1 MRRAAER
8 GYVSAQL
15 MFGQMLLDGGDQPAD
30 PARAVC
36 WFAIAAGA
44 GHMPALNMLGRCHEK
59 GWGTEADPARA
70 AVCYRRAADSGD
82 DWGRYNLANMLLRG
96 RGVVR
101 DRGEAWRLFH
111 AAATS
116 GHAKSMNLVG
126 RFLEEGWD
134 RPRDPIGAR
143 LWYRYSAEA
152 GDYRGRHNLAT
163 SLWEDGHHDEALSWW
178 RQALPDATPDILQ
191 AMVQALAAIDH
202 ADAAPLLVAVRQ
214 RLAPTPAPVR
224 RGFWRNRFRR
234 VSRG

>member
-1 MRRAAER
+1 M
-8 GYVSAQL
+8 SAQL
-15 MFGQMLLDGGDQPAD
+15 MFGQMLLDGSDQPAD
-30 PARAVC
+30 PARAMC
-36 WFAIAAGA
+36 WFTIAADA
-44 GHMPALNMLGRCHEK
+44 GHMPAMNMLGRCHEK
-59 GWGTEADPARA
+59 GWGTEADPGRA

-101 DRGEAWRLFH
+101 DRREAWRLFH

-134 RPRDPIGAR
+134 RECDPAVAR
-143 LWYRYSAEA
+143 TWYRRSAEA

-163 SLWEDGHHDEALSWW
+163 ALAEDGHHDEALDWW
-178 RQALPDATPDILQ
+178 RRALPDATPDILQ
-191 AMVQALAAIDH
+191 AMVQALARIDH
-202 ADAAPLLVAVRQ
+202 AGAAPLLLAVRQ

-224 RGFWRNRFRR
+224 SGFWRGRIQRL
-234 VSRG
+234 SRG